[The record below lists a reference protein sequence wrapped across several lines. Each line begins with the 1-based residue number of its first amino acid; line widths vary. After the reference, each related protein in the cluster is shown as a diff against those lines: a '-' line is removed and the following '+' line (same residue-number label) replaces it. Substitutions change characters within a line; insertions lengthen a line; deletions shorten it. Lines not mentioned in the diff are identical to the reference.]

1 MGPDQ
6 GPRAGASVLACDA
19 VEAVYERFARPDST
33 SWHQTVRRERAFDF
47 VWHYH
52 AEYELT
58 LITEGSGRR
67 FVGDSVER
75 YTPGDLVLVGSE
87 LPHTYASDP
96 AIAEHEAVVA
106 EFGRD
111 FLGEGF
117 FDAPEFAAVRRM
129 LEGARVG
136 LAFGASALDEVGAA
150 LRNLAELPGPRR
162 TLELL
167 RILVAL
173 ADTPDVRSLSS
184 ISYRPA
190 VNDASRVRIDA
201 VCRFLAT
208 AYTRS
213 TSLAEVAAVAHMSP
227 AAFSRFF
234 RRAMGQTLTEYL
246 TGLRIA
252 EARRLLADTDSPV
265 AEISSRCGFA
275 NLSNFNRRFRQSEGL
290 APRDYRRLGRATP
303 RPPKA
308 LGDRRSDG

>member
-1 MGPDQ
+1 MLPC
-6 GPRAGASVLACDA
+6 VA
-19 VEAVYERFARPDST
+19 VEAVYERFAKPATT
-33 SWHQTVRRERAFDF
+33 SWLQTVRRERAFDF
-47 VWHYH
+47 AWHYH

-58 LITEGSGRR
+58 LITAGSGQR
-67 FVGDSVER
+67 FVGDSVEC
-75 YTPGDLVLVGSE
+75 YTAGDLVLVGSE

-96 AIAEHEAVVA
+96 VIAEHVAVVA

-117 FDAPEFAAVRRM
+117 FDAPEFGAVRSL
-129 LEGARVG
+129 LERARVG
-136 LAFGASALDEVGAA
+136 LAFGATAVDAVGTA
-150 LRNLAELPGPRR
+150 LRDLEALPGPRR

-208 AYTRS
+208 AYTRP

-234 RRAMGQTLTEYL
+234 RRTMGQTLTEYL
-246 TGLRIA
+246 TRLRIA
-252 EARRLLADTDSPV
+252 EARRLLTDTDSPV
-265 AEISSRCGFA
+265 AEIAGRCGFA
-275 NLSNFNRRFRQSEGL
+275 NLSNFNRRFRQSEGV
-290 APRDYRRLGRATP
+290 APRDYRRLGGVTP
-303 RPPKA
+303 HPPSPVGNGPSA
-308 LGDRRSDG
+308 S